1 MAFQRVEKLEKEL
14 GKNKRRMN
22 KLNMNVNK
30 QNVNNDKTF
39 IETKSFNNTIG
50 SNKEKVQTETNL

>member
-1 MAFQRVEKLEKEL
+1 MEIIEKEF
-14 GKNKRRMN
+14 GKNKKRLN

-39 IETKSFNNTIG
+39 IETKSFNYTLG
-50 SNKEKVQTETNL
+50 TNKEKVQTETNL

>member
-1 MAFQRVEKLEKEL
+1 
-14 GKNKRRMN
+14 MN

-39 IETKSFNNTIG
+39 METKSFNNTLA